1 MKKTLFLLTTLL
13 PLFAV
18 AQVGGTFT
26 IKGKAG
32 SLNTPTQVYLLYQLG
47 ANKVADSS
55 AVVNGDFSFTGNTI
69 NPVNA
74 FLVMDHKGVGIA
86 KLNEA
91 TADVFT
97 FFLDKGEITITTA
110 DSISKAKIT
119 GSLINDENAKLL
131 AQVKVIEGDAT
142 KLNAEIQ
149 AASKEKQNSAEF
161 QAEMQAKFKV
171 LQNKHRSAL
180 QTFIVTHPNSYL
192 SIIALNTL
200 DRKTDPF
207 ESENLFK
214 TLSTELKET
223 EAAKVLKQA
232 IERAKLTAIGVTAPE
247 FTQNDTRGLPIKL
260 SSFKGKYLLIDFWAS
275 WCGPC
280 REENPNVVRLF
291 NKYKT
296 RNFTILGVSLDRPG
310 AKNDWLA
317 AIKNDGLVWTQVSDL
332 KFWENNAAQLYS
344 VSAIPAN
351 FLLDPSGKI
360 IARDL
365 RGADLENKLAE
376 VLGK

>member
-1 MKKTLFLLTTLL
+1 MKKLLFLLTFLL
-13 PLFAV
+13 PLFAA

-32 SLNTPTQVYLLYQLG
+32 TLNAPAQVYLLYQLG

-74 FLVMDHKGVGIA
+74 FLVMDHKGVGMA
-86 KLNEA
+86 KLDEA
-91 TADVFT
+91 KADVFT
-97 FFLDKGEITITTA
+97 FFLDKGESTITA
-110 DSISKAKIT
+110 PDSISKAKIT
-119 GSLINDENAKLL
+119 GSLINEENAKIL
-131 AQVKVIEGDAT
+131 AQVKAIEAEAVR
-142 KLNAEIQ
+142 LNTEIQ
-149 AASKEKQNSAEF
+149 AAPATKQNSAEF
-161 QAEMQAKFKV
+161 QAEMQAKFKI

-192 SIIALNTL
+192 SLIALNTL
-200 DRKTDPF
+200 DSKTDPF
-207 ESENLFK
+207 ESESLYN
-214 TLSTELKET
+214 TLSADLKGT
-223 EAAKVLKQA
+223 EAAKVLKES
-232 IERAKLTAIGVTAPE
+232 IDRAKISAVGVTAPE
-247 FTQNDTRGLPIKL
+247 FTQNDVKGLPVKL

-280 REENPNVVRLF
+280 RQFNPTMVRLF

-332 KFWENNAAQLYS
+332 KFWENSVAQLYS
-344 VSAIPAN
+344 VSAIPSN
-351 FLLDPSGKI
+351 FLIDPTGKI

-365 RGADLENKLAE
+365 RGVDLENKLVE

>member
-1 MKKTLFLLTTLL
+1 MKKILFLLTALL

-32 SLNTPTQVYLLYQLG
+32 SLNAPAQVYLLYQLG

-74 FLVMDHKGVGIA
+74 FLVMDHKGVGMA

-119 GSLINDENAKLL
+119 GSLINEENAKIL

-149 AASKEKQNSAEF
+149 AAPKERQNSAEF

-200 DRKTDPF
+200 DSKTDPF

-223 EAAKVLKQA
+223 EAAKVLKEA
-232 IERAKLTAIGVTAPE
+232 IERAKLTAVGVMAPE

-280 REENPNVVRLF
+280 RDENPNVVRLF

-332 KFWENNAAQLYS
+332 KFWENSAAQLYS

-365 RGADLENKLAE
+365 RGVELENKLAE

>member
-1 MKKTLFLLTTLL
+1 MKKLLFLLTALS
-13 PLFAV
+13 PLFAI

-32 SLNTPTQVYLLYQLG
+32 SLNAPAQVYLLYQLG

-55 AVVNGDFSFTGNTI
+55 AVVNGDFSFTGNTL

-74 FLVMDHKGVGIA
+74 FLVMDYKGVGMSKLEEA
-86 KLNEA
+86 K
-91 TADVFT
+91 ADVFT
-97 FFLDKGEITITTA
+97 FFLDKGETTITTV

-119 GSLINDENAKLL
+119 GSLINEENAKIL
-131 AQVKVIEGDAT
+131 AQVKAIEAEAV
-142 KLNAEIQ
+142 KLNTEIQ
-149 AASKEKQNSAEF
+149 AAPAAKQNSAEF

-192 SIIALNTL
+192 SLIALNTL
-200 DRKTDPF
+200 DSKTDPF
-207 ESENLFK
+207 ESENLYN
-214 TLSTELKET
+214 TLSADLKGT
-223 EAAKVLKQA
+223 EAAKVLKA
-232 IERAKLTAIGVTAPE
+232 SIDRAKLSAVGVTAPE
-247 FTQNDTRGLPIKL
+247 FSQNDVRGLPVKL

-280 REENPNVVRLF
+280 REANPTMVRLF

-332 KFWENNAAQLYS
+332 KFWENSVAQLYS
-344 VSAIPAN
+344 VSAIPSN
-351 FLLDPSGKI
+351 FLLDPTGKI

-365 RGADLENKLAE
+365 RGVDLENKLVE

>member
-1 MKKTLFLLTTLL
+1 MKKLFFLLTALS
-13 PLFAV
+13 PIFAT
-18 AQVGGTFT
+18 AQIGGTFT

-32 SLNTPTQVYLLYQLG
+32 SLNAPAQVYLLYQLG

-55 AVVNGDFSFTGNTI
+55 AVVNGDFSFTGNTL

-74 FLVMDHKGVGIA
+74 FLVMDHKGVGMA
-86 KLNEA
+86 KLEEA
-91 TADVFT
+91 KADVFT
-97 FFLDKGEITITTA
+97 FFLDKGEATITTA

-119 GSLINDENAKLL
+119 GSLINEENAKILT
-131 AQVKVIEGDAT
+131 QVKAIEAEAV
-142 KLNAEIQ
+142 KLNTEIQ
-149 AASKEKQNSAEF
+149 AAPAAKQNSAEF

-171 LQNKHRSAL
+171 LQTRHRSAL

-192 SIIALNTL
+192 SLIALNTL
-200 DRKTDPF
+200 DSKTDPF
-207 ESENLFK
+207 ESESLFNA
-214 TLSTELKET
+214 LSAELKTT
-223 EAAKVLKQA
+223 EAGQVLKES
-232 IERAKLTAIGVTAPE
+232 IDRAKISAVGVK
-247 FTQNDTRGLPIKL
+247 GLPVKL

-280 REENPNVVRLF
+280 RQANPTMVRLF

-332 KFWENNAAQLYS
+332 KFWENSVAQLYS
-344 VSAIPAN
+344 VSAIPSN
-351 FLLDPSGKI
+351 FLIDPTGKI

-365 RGADLENKLAE
+365 RGVDLENKLVE

>member
-1 MKKTLFLLTTLL
+1 M
-13 PLFAV
+13 FAV

-32 SLNTPTQVYLLYQLG
+32 NLNAPAQVYLLYQLG

-55 AVVNGDFSFTGNTI
+55 AVVNGDFSFTGNTL

-74 FLVMDHKGVGIA
+74 FLVVDHKGVGMS

-97 FFLDKGEITITTA
+97 FFLDKGETTITA
-110 DSISKAKIT
+110 GDSISKAKIT

-131 AQVKVIEGDAT
+131 TQIKAIEAEAM

-149 AASKEKQNSAEF
+149 AAPKEKQSSYEY

-171 LQNKHRSAL
+171 LQTRHRSAL

-200 DRKTDPF
+200 DSKTDPF

-214 TLSTELKET
+214 TLSADLKGT
-223 EAAKVLKQA
+223 EAGKVLKE
-232 IERAKLTAIGVTAPE
+232 IIDKAKLTAVGVTAPE
-247 FTQNDTRGLPIKL
+247 FTQNDVKGLPVKL

-280 REENPNVVRLF
+280 RQANPTMVRLF

-332 KFWENNAAQLYS
+332 KFWQNSAAQLYS
-344 VSAIPAN
+344 VSAIPSN
-351 FLLDPSGKI
+351 FLIDPAGKI

-365 RGADLENKLAE
+365 RGVDLENKLVE